1 MLTCCSLPTEHCLIG
16 SQGHAVQEDIN
27 EALQQWGRERH
38 ANVSFVLKGINPL
51 TEHFSAFKA
60 EMPLTD
66 DATTALNT
74 PLMLQLLQYS
84 KVLVCG
90 EAKSHCVNYSVR
102 DLVSFWPPERAADI
116 VLLADAMSSV
126 TGFEA
131 TGDEFLY
138 DMVKAGCTVMTVDEA
153 QQNIFSNQR

>member
-1 MLTCCSLPTEHCLIG
+1 
-16 SQGHAVQEDIN
+16 
-27 EALQQWGRERH
+27 
-38 ANVSFVLKGINPL
+38 
-51 TEHFSAFKA
+51 
-60 EMPLTD
+60 
-66 DATTALNT
+66 
-74 PLMLQLLQYS
+74 
-84 KVLVCG
+84 
-90 EAKSHCVNYSVR
+90 VNYSVR